1 MYNYCAVIPSLDP
14 DERILSIA
22 GKLSDKGFG
31 KIIAVND
38 GSRSDELFIRL
49 REEYGCDVLT
59 HCVNFGKGRGMKTAM
74 NHYMNEYSASMD
86 GVVFVDSDDQHHIDD
101 VRLLRVP
108 VRESRLSGAWLAGLF
123 RPQRPSEK
131 PLRQQDYLPLFQAFL
146 RSFNKRYPDRSPRH
160 GQRHHTKACDHR
172 RRTVRL

>member
-59 HCVNFGKGRGMKTAM
+59 HL
-74 NHYMNEYSASMD
+74 SLI
-86 GVVFVDSDDQHHIDD
+86 HI
-101 VRLLRVP
+101 
-108 VRESRLSGAWLAGLF
+108 
-123 RPQRPSEK
+123 
-131 PLRQQDYLPLFQAFL
+131 
-146 RSFNKRYPDRSPRH
+146 
-160 GQRHHTKACDHR
+160 
-172 RRTVRL
+172 